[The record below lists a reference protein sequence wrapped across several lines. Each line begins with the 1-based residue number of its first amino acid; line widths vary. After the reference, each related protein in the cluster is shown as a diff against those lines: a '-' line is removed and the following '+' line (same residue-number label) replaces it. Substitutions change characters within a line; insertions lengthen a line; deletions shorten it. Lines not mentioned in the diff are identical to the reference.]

1 MESFATTEP
10 QGASN
15 FNDFESTRP
24 ATPGMDVEICA
35 FTPQDEPA
43 IINMIRQNLDN
54 FEEAGSVLA
63 STYRRLEHFVEVY
76 STPGATYLVVKDNN
90 NGACIG
96 GAGIGPL
103 AGLPASEGIGEIRDL
118 VIEKPYRGRGLGA
131 QLLAVCLREAK
142 RLGYRRLY
150 LETTPQMVTAQKLF
164 HRYGFRPITGDTR
177 KKQGTLFED
186 IPCYFMFENLDSAQ
200 F

>member
-1 MESFATTEP
+1 M
-10 QGASN
+10 N
-15 FNDFESTRP
+15 
-24 ATPGMDVEICA
+24 VEICA
-35 FTPQDEPA
+35 FTPENEPA

-63 STYRRLEHFVEVY
+63 STFRRLEHFVDVY
-76 STPGATYLVVKDNN
+76 STPGATYLVVKDSGT
-90 NGACIG
+90 GACIG

-118 VIEKPYRGRGLGA
+118 VIEKPFRGRGLGA
-131 QLLAVCLREAK
+131 QLLAVCLLEAK

-177 KKQGTLFED
+177 KKQGNLLED
-186 IPCYFMFENLDSAQ
+186 IPCYYMFENLDSAQ